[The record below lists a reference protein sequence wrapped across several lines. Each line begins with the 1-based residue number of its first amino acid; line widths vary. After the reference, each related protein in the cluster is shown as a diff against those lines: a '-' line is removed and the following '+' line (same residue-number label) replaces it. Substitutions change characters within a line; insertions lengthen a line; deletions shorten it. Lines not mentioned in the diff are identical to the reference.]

1 MYVTGNSAQ
10 YNYYSDLTR
19 NFSMLFIPSTST
31 RDKRY
36 SSSYASMNL
45 CLSLALVV
53 AGGNRPVNQS
63 EPLITTLMPTT
74 ELDIAERLMEIV
86 VNKNDDKNHSTNVQ
100 DNLRVLSNIVQIEFE
115 NEAPVHISNP
125 ANSSRSLM
133 VIRDSPEFNKRRSIY
148 ISPIWFPLNLISIIL
163 SFMSLVATIILYL
176 RYPVIHKQS
185 RIYVAPTNTYNE
197 SSSLTSSCE

>member
-1 MYVTGNSAQ
+1 MHVTGNFAKF
-10 YNYYSDLTR
+10 NYYIDFTR
-19 NFSMLFIPSTST
+19 NFSMLFIPSKSA
-31 RDKRY
+31 REKRY
-36 SSSYASMNL
+36 SPSYASMNL

-63 EPLITTLMPTT
+63 EQLITTLMPTT
-74 ELDIAERLMEIV
+74 ELDIADRLMDIV
-86 VNKNDDKNHSTNVQ
+86 VNRNDDKNHSTNVQ

-125 ANSSRSLM
+125 ANSSGSFM
-133 VIRDSPEFNKRRSIY
+133 VIRESADFNNRRLIH

-163 SFMSLVATIILYL
+163 SFMSLVATIILYA
-176 RYPVIHKQS
+176 RYPVMHKQS
-185 RIYVAPTNTYNE
+185 RIYVAPANTYNE